1 MVMKRFDVY
10 LTHLDPSVGSEIQKT
25 RPAVIVSPDEM
36 NDHLRTVV
44 IAPLTS
50 TIKGYPFR
58 VPTVFDGRN
67 GSVALDQIRV
77 VDKSR
82 LGRQLGEVDE
92 ATRASISLVLQSMF
106 AL

>member
-1 MVMKRFDVY
+1 MVMKRFDVF

-36 NDHLRTVV
+36 NEHLRTVI

-50 TIKGYPFR
+50 TIKDYPFR
-58 VPTVFDGRN
+58 VATVFARRN

-77 VDKSR
+77 EDTSR
-82 LGRQLGEVDE
+82 LGTRLGAVDD
-92 ATRASISLVLQSMF
+92 ATRASIGHVLKAIFSL
-106 AL
+106 